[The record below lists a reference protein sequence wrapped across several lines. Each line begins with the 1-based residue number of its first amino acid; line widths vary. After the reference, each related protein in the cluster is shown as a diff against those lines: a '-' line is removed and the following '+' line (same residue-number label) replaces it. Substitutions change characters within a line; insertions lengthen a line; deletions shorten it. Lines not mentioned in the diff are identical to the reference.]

1 MKGKY
6 IAYGIVALV
15 AIIGYN
21 AFLVQRD
28 QKMYDAYYGKQTPKE
43 HYCQQQANWHPDCNV
58 E

>member
-28 QKMYDAYYGKQTPKE
+28 QKMYDAYYCQTIG
-43 HYCQQQANWHPDCNV
+43 CAN
-58 E
+58 ER